1 MKGLSFALLLLL
13 RMVCLAHASDIPSGP
28 LADLKSEDFRKREAA
43 QSGLLAWARERP
55 AEAMEQFYT
64 QWRVADDPE
73 VRDRCLN
80 ILRELMG
87 DLYLKDGEGF
97 IGIRMQDEMANIP
110 GDPKPRA
117 VIRVTQLV
125 PDAAAEKAGI
135 QLNDLIAGLGDRTW
149 HEGLA
154 SMHFMDK
161 IRKMKPDT
169 RVTLKV
175 LRDGNLR
182 DIEVTLGRRP
192 LSADHPFEPDEFIA
206 AAERAEKEAY
216 FRRWLEQRKARN

>member
-1 MKGLSFALLLLL
+1 MKGPSFVLLLLHQF
-13 RMVCLAHASDIPSGP
+13 VCIVFALEIPAAP
-28 LADLKSEDFRKREAA
+28 LAGLKSEDFRKREAA
-43 QSGLLAWARERP
+43 QSELLAWSRERP
-55 AEAMEQFYT
+55 EEAMEQFLT
-64 QWRVADDPE
+64 HWRVADDPE
-73 VRDRCLN
+73 VRDRCQD
-80 ILRELMG
+80 ILRELVS

-97 IGIRMQDEMANIP
+97 IGIRMQDEWADIP
-110 GDPKPRA
+110 GDPKRRA
-117 VIRVTQLV
+117 VIRVAQLV

-135 QLNDLIAGLGDRTW
+135 QLNDLIAGLGDQTW

-154 SMHFMDK
+154 SMQFTDK

-169 RVTLKV
+169 KVTLKV

-192 LSADHPFEPDEFIA
+192 LRADHLFETDEFIA

>member
-1 MKGLSFALLLLL
+1 MKGPSFVLLLLFL
-13 RMVCLAHASDIPSGP
+13 TVCFVFGLEIPPGP
-28 LADLKSEDFRKREAA
+28 LLDLKSEDFRKREVA
-43 QSGLLAWARERP
+43 QAELLAWQREKP
-55 AEAMEQFYT
+55 EEAMEQFYT

-73 VRDRCLN
+73 VRVRCLA
-80 ILRELMG
+80 ILRELVGGM
-87 DLYLKDGEGF
+87 YLKDGEGF
-97 IGIRMQDEMANIP
+97 IGIRMQDELANIP

-135 QLNDLIAGLGDRTW
+135 QINDLIAGLGDQTW

-154 SMHFMDK
+154 SVHFMGI

-169 RVTLKV
+169 KVTLKV
-175 LRDGNLR
+175 MRDGNLR

-192 LSADHPFEPDEFIA
+192 LSADHPFEPYEAIA

>member
-1 MKGLSFALLLLL
+1 MKGPSFVLLLLL
-13 RMVCLAHASDIPSGP
+13 RIVCFAFALEIPAGP
-28 LADLKSEDFRKREAA
+28 LLDLKSEDFRKREVA
-43 QSGLLAWARERP
+43 QAGLLAWARERP
-55 AEAMEQFYT
+55 EEAMEQFYT

-73 VRDRCLN
+73 VRDRCQA
-80 ILRELMG
+80 ILRELVG
-87 DLYLKDGEGF
+87 GVYLKDGEGF
-97 IGIRMQDEMANIP
+97 IGIRMQDELANIP

-135 QLNDLIAGLGDRTW
+135 LINDLIVGVGDQTW

-154 SMHFMDK
+154 SMHFMGV

-169 RVTLKV
+169 KVPLKV

-192 LSADHPFEPDEFIA
+192 LSADHPFESDEIIA
-206 AAERAEKEAY
+206 AAERAEKDAY